1 MKNLLISFIAF
12 LGAIH
17 LANAQC
23 PTPPVVLTSQAEV
36 DAFPP
41 ACIDFTGDIFISGSD
56 ISDLTPLANLQ
67 TISNNLTILSNPSL
81 GTLAGLSGLT
91 SIGTAFGSLT
101 ISDNDALSDL
111 TGLNN
116 ISSISGGLFVEDNFN
131 LTSLDGLGA
140 VPSLTSLYIAN
151 NAALNDLGALSSVV
165 SINSYVWILD
175 NFTLSSL
182 SGLDGISTI
191 GGTGL
196 LIAYNESLSSIS
208 SFGSLT
214 SVDGNFEIEENPSLV
229 SLNAFSSLSTVGGSK
244 MVIQN
249 NPSLASIDDFVSL
262 SSVANELSISVNP
275 ALTSI
280 ANLTNLF
287 TIGGTLEIS
296 GNTSLSQCEAEAVC
310 EHIDN
315 GNPTIISGNAV
326 GCQNITQVE
335 IACGLLPVE
344 LTFFRGKMEQGDV
357 VLNWQTASEK
367 DNAWFEVEHSTQ
379 GTEGFNTIGKVAG
392 NGTSTVANDYAFRH
406 AHPAAGP
413 HLYRLKQVDFDGKF
427 EYSNIVSVVV
437 RGEKEVVLVPNPTQ
451 GTLFVR
457 GLKDGELHTAIVTDF
472 AGREVLRR
480 SLAQSARIDL
490 SEQPD
495 GLYFVEIR
503 TPNQTTT
510 QRVVKRGN

>member
-1 MKNLLISFIAF
+1 MKNLLISFIAVF
-12 LGAIH
+12 GAIH
-17 LANAQC
+17 LGAQC
-23 PTPPVVLTSQAEV
+23 PTAPVLLTSQAEV
-36 DAFPP
+36 DAFP
-41 ACIDFTGDIFISGSD
+41 ASCVNLTGPLTISGAD
-56 ISDLTPLANLQ
+56 ISNVNALANLE
-67 TISNNLTILSNPSL
+67 TISGNFFILSNPSL
-81 GTLAGLSGLT
+81 TDLSGLSNLTAVGTTFGSLNIFDNDALLDLSGLNSLSSINSTLFVEGNAALTTLNGLGPISSLANLYIAFNSSLGDINALSSVTSIGGYIEIQGNGSLTSLAGLSGV
-91 SIGTAFGSLT
+91 SGAIGGY
-101 ISDNDALSDL
+101 
-111 TGLNN
+111 
-116 ISSISGGLFVEDNFN
+116 
-131 LTSLDGLGA
+131 
-140 VPSLTSLYIAN
+140 LYIGIN
-151 NAALNDLGALSSVV
+151 N
-165 SINSYVWILD
+165 
-175 NFTLSSL
+175 
-182 SGLDGISTI
+182 
-191 GGTGL
+191 
-196 LIAYNESLSSIS
+196 SLSSIDG
-208 SFGSLT
+208 FGSLT
-214 SVDGNFEIEENPSLV
+214 SVGGNFDVEDNASLTN
-229 SLNAFSSLSTVGGSK
+229 LNAFGSLSTVGAR
-244 MVIQN
+244 MFIQDNPQLTSIDDLVSLTSVGTNMAISN
-249 NPSLASIDDFVSL
+249 NPS
-262 SSVANELSISVNP
+262 
-275 ALTSI
+275 LTSI
-280 ANLTNLF
+280 ANLTNIF

-315 GNPTIISGNAV
+315 GNPTVISGNAV

-437 RGEKEVVLVPNPTQ
+437 RGEKEVVLAPNPTQ

-457 GLKDGELHTAIVTDF
+457 GLKDGELHTAVVTDF
-472 AGREVLRR
+472 AGREVLRH
-480 SLAQSARIDL
+480 SLAQSALIDL

-495 GLYFVEIR
+495 GIYFVEIR
-503 TPNQTTT
+503 TPSQTTT